1 MTDWLLVT
9 VALTSTATSV
19 PATTTGASARPP
31 VNGSLNIVQL
41 IDVAAEMPPTPE
53 IKLGGGIP
61 LPLTRIADAVESH
74 HPLLEAAEQRRQQA
88 EGVAL
93 SARGGFDPV
102 LAVDAGTWPAGFY
115 DLNRVEAKIEQAT
128 PIWGASVFGSYR
140 IGVGRIPVYEEE
152 RETLDSGELK
162 AGITVPLWRDGPI
175 DARRARIRQSQAGAE
190 AAEFDRETVRLDLLL
205 QGAAAYWKWALA
217 GQSYRIARDLVR
229 LAETRDRQLAEK
241 VRRGAVAEID
251 RAENLRAVLDR
262 RQDLIAAQRTL
273 KQAAIKVAL
282 FLRDDDGQPQVPPA
296 SQLPN
301 LPEPAIPQPEELER
315 GQNDALARR
324 PEMAFYRAE
333 VRRAEVGLRLADNQV
348 APQID
353 LQASVAKD
361 FGDQSDEKVFD
372 SLDPTE
378 LKLGVTFKMP
388 FFLRKER
395 GKQREAEAKLSEVMQ
410 KARFQRD
417 KLVTQVLN
425 LWAALNAQ
433 ARQSQLAD
441 ETYRIAEAVAAAE
454 RRRFDLGAT
463 TLFIVNLREQK
474 AAEAARK
481 RVKARSDFAVTR
493 SAWTLATQTALFPSG

>member
-1 MTDWLLVT
+1 MTGWLIAALAVASTPANRLLVST
-9 VALTSTATSV
+9 TSQS
-19 PATTTGASARPP
+19 AS
-31 VNGSLNIVQL
+31 IVEL
-41 IDVAAEMPPTPE
+41 IDIAAGVPPTPE
-53 IKLGGGIP
+53 VRLGGGTP
-61 LPLTRIADAVESH
+61 LSLVRVAEAVETH
-74 HPLLEAAEQRRQQA
+74 HPLLAAAEQRRRQA
-88 EGVAL
+88 EGKAL

-102 LAVDAGTWPAGFY
+102 LAIDAGTWPEGFY
-115 DLNRVEAKIEQAT
+115 DLNRLEAKIEQAT
-128 PIWGASVFGSYR
+128 PVWGASVFGSYR

-152 RETLDSGELK
+152 RRTLDEGEIK
-162 AGITVPLWRDGPI
+162 AGISVPLWRDGPI
-175 DARRARIRQSQAGAE
+175 DARRAEIRQTQAGAE
-190 AAEFDRETVRLDLLL
+190 AAQFDRETVRLDLLL

-262 RQDLIAAQRTL
+262 RQDLVAAQRQLEQT
-273 KQAAIKVAL
+273 AIKVGL
-282 FLRDDDGQPQVPPA
+282 FLRSDDGQPRVPSA
-296 SQLPN
+296 AQLPA
-301 LPEPAIPQPEELER
+301 LPEPTIPPREELER
-315 GQNDALARR
+315 GRNNALARR

-348 APQID
+348 APDID
-353 LQASVAKD
+353 FNLSVAKD
-361 FGDQSDEKVFD
+361 LGTEPDDKTFD

-378 LKLGVTFKMP
+378 FKLGVTLKMP

-395 GKQREAEAKLSEVMQ
+395 GKQREAEAKLSEVNE

-417 KLVTQVLN
+417 KLETQVLN

-433 ARQSQLAD
+433 AQQSRLAD

-481 RVKARSDFAVTR
+481 RVKARADYAVTR
-493 SAWTLATQTALFPSG
+493 SAWMLATETALFPGLQKDAF